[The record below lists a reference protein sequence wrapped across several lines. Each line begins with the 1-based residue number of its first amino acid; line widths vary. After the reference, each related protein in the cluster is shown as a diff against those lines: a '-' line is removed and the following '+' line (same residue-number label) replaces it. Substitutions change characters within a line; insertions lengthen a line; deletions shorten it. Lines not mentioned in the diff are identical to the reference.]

1 MNAKIEEMV
10 NKGKLAA
17 TAGFEKGNE
26 MMDKVP
32 ALKSKRNKLLVWGGI
47 AVVLLL
53 GAFCLFSGGTATP
66 FEVVKE
72 SMIAISQ
79 GDLETF
85 IGNVYFSSEQKEEF
99 SKLSDAEV
107 ADLEKEFVKEFASSF
122 ENMSED
128 ELAALQS
135 AFAAMKEVKTSVDG
149 DVATV
154 TWSVSRAGESIEQS
168 EKLKKDDGTWKIKVD

>member
-1 MNAKIEEMV
+1 MNTKIEEIV

-32 ALKSKRNKLLVWGGI
+32 ALKNKRNKLLAWGGI

-53 GAFCLFSGGTATP
+53 GALCLFSGGTATP

-72 SMIAISQ
+72 SMIAMSQ

-85 IGNVYFSSEQKEEF
+85 FGNLYFSPEAKKEF
-99 SKLSDAEV
+99 SKLSDAEAAV
-107 ADLEKEFVKEFASSF
+107 LEKDLVKQFASMY
-122 ENMSED
+122 ENVSED
-128 ELAALQS
+128 ELAVMQS
-135 AFAAMKEVKTSVDG
+135 ALVAMKEVKTSVDG

-154 TWSVSRAGESIEQS
+154 TWSVLRAGESEEQS
-168 EKLKKDDGTWKIKVD
+168 TKLKKDNGTWKIKCD